1 MEILTIKNLQ
11 IIIRRSLSLLLALCL
26 ACVWVLLGATPALAQ
41 ARTINYSHTALQN
54 RDFSHTDLVGAVFA
68 AAEMRG
74 ANFESA
80 NLSRAILTQGKLQGA
95 NLAGAN
101 LTNVLADQVILDE
114 ANLTNAI
121 LIDATLTSAHFYHT
135 KVDGADFTDA
145 LLDRF
150 AIALLCQD
158 ATGVNPVTG
167 ASTRES
173 LGCR

>member
-26 ACVWVLLGATPALAQ
+26 ACIWVLLGATPALAQ
-41 ARTINYSHTALQN
+41 ARTINYSHTSLQN

-80 NLSRAILTQGKLQGA
+80 NLSQAILTQGKLQGA

-101 LTNVLADQVILDE
+101 
-114 ANLTNAI
+114 
-121 LIDATLTSAHFYHT
+121 
-135 KVDGADFTDA
+135 FTDA
-145 LLDRF
+145 LLARF
-150 AIALLCQD
+150 AIALLFD
-158 ATGVNPVTG
+158 TPRPKGTGILRSPSQLALTG
-167 ASTRES
+167 DVQSE
-173 LGCR
+173 